1 MRRANVT
8 GTRRLLLSLQPSDT
22 RQPSAYRLWFLRKL
36 LGASTLRKGDGVIA
50 LPDSRRRERLLQAGR
65 TKLTSKVKLETLRSD
80 YNPRLDTCIKAFVRL
95 LAAQNTDEQ

>member
-1 MRRANVT
+1 M
-8 GTRRLLLSLQPSDT
+8 
-22 RQPSAYRLWFLRKL
+22 
-36 LGASTLRKGDGVIA
+36 LRKGDGVIA